1 MQDAYLR
8 SHNYVCLPRPIC
20 TNSVYLCDLSSSYQN
35 DTYAGHS
42 WTYSKY
48 VAATYKWLL
57 YKSNAFV
64 NYISIDENAAFAW
77 SNHLWRLGQVCER
90 FSWHRRGQVF
100 ALFSVNWLTA
110 HMKLTNWQADHLCVF
125 KSHWYSR
132 LLKSGNEHAEQQ
144 LTYESGCLFCL
155 NYHALNFSWSIHC

>member
-125 KSHWYSR
+125 KS
-132 LLKSGNEHAEQQ
+132 LIQQIAEVWQWACWTTIDIWIW
-144 LTYESGCLFCL
+144 LSFLPKLSCP
-155 NYHALNFSWSIHC
+155 